1 MIESSMTVVGQC
13 KDSCTDSDSQLVDSY
28 SDIYS
33 QQFEAS
39 LEFGTTIGIA
49 TVPDEEN
56 WFTRPRP
63 NPDAT
68 TPNIRK
74 ANRVR
79 FNEADELA
87 SDRDGVISISYKQL
101 GEKIG
106 GKDSQCSEWD
116 NPFQP
121 EGYLS
126 QDADRMVTMWKE
138 GTIGQEYSREYET
151 DTEDDN
157 YEAVKDTLENISDE
171 NPQVSGNILPRKPPI
186 LDISTVDML
195 DKSSDNEKMQAN
207 CCVL

>member
-33 QQFEAS
+33 QQFENS
-39 LEFGTTIGIA
+39 LEIDTTSGT
-49 TVPDEEN
+49 VVDEEN
-56 WFTRPRP
+56 WFTRPRQ
-63 NPDAT
+63 NPDAR

>member
-1 MIESSMTVVGQC
+1 MIDSSRTAVVQC

-33 QQFEAS
+33 QQFENS
-39 LEFGTTIGIA
+39 LEIDTTSGT
-49 TVPDEEN
+49 VVDEEN
-56 WFTRPRP
+56 WFTRPRQ
-63 NPDAT
+63 NPDAR

-87 SDRDGVISISYKQL
+87 SDRDGIISISYKPL

-106 GKDSQCSEWD
+106 GKQNSSSEWD

-138 GTIGQEYSREYET
+138 GTIGQEYSKEYEI
-151 DTEDDN
+151 DN
-157 YEAVKDTLENISDE
+157 FDNNDETVKDTHENISDE

>member
-1 MIESSMTVVGQC
+1 MIDSSRTVLGQC
-13 KDSCTDSDSQLVDSY
+13 KDSCTDSDSQSVDSY

-33 QQFEAS
+33 QQFENS
-39 LEFGTTIGIA
+39 LELDTASGT
-49 TVPDEEN
+49 VVDEEN

-63 NPDAT
+63 NPDAR
-68 TPNIRK
+68 TPIIRK

-106 GKDSQCSEWD
+106 GKQSGCCEWD

-121 EGYLS
+121 AGYLS
-126 QDADRMVTMWKE
+126 QDADRMLTMWKE
-138 GTIGQEYSREYET
+138 GTLGQEYTREYQT
-151 DTEDDN
+151 DSHDN
-157 YEAVKDTLENISDE
+157 YEETFKDTVKNVTDE

-186 LDISTVDML
+186 VDKSTVDML
-195 DKSSDNEKMQAN
+195 DKSSDNGKMQAS